1 MHYIVLCQYMST
13 KMLERGRMEQK
24 LEFYVWPE
32 KKNWQGSALYMFS
45 SYIYTKS
52 LWSTDFQKALS
63 GIHCMMIV
71 TPNDEHLRSVRPLRQ
86 ALSMIVHFTYQRTGS
101 LALWCHIPPCFVY
114 NHWLLTFGGG
124 CFWLC
129 EISSKRGKKLFCAIF
144 SQNLGVGGTRVY
156 LQIMLASL
164 FLDVI
169 LGLGNRSRHF
179 FVNK

>member
-1 MHYIVLCQYMST
+1 MDALYCPLSIYVNQNARKRPYGTKIGVLCVT
-13 KMLERGRMEQK
+13 
-24 LEFYVWPE
+24 W

-101 LALWCHIPPCFVY
+101 LALWCHIPPCSVY
-114 NHWLLTFGGG
+114 NYWLLTFGGVLIVWG
-124 CFWLC
+124 WVK
-129 EISSKRGKKLFCAIF
+129 KRWKKLFCAIF
-144 SQNLGVGGTRVY
+144 SQNLGVEGT
-156 LQIMLASL
+156 
-164 FLDVI
+164 I
-169 LGLGNRSRHF
+169 LGVGYRD
-179 FVNK
+179 KKI

>member
-1 MHYIVLCQYMST
+1 MDALYCPLSIYVNQNARERPYGTKIGVLCVT
-13 KMLERGRMEQK
+13 
-24 LEFYVWPE
+24 W

-124 CFWLC
+124 FWL
-129 EISSKRGKKLFCAIF
+129 SYMSKNPKSFKVGRHLAALITKMFPQEQDRGPLTEC
-144 SQNLGVGGTRVY
+144 STG
-156 LQIMLASL
+156 S
-164 FLDVI
+164 
-169 LGLGNRSRHF
+169 H
-179 FVNK
+179 

>member
-1 MHYIVLCQYMST
+1 MT
-13 KMLERGRMEQK
+13 
-24 LEFYVWPE
+24 W

-124 CFWLC
+124 SDCVSLGQK
-129 EISSKRGKKLFCAIF
+129 EVKKLFCAVF
-144 SQNLGVGGTRVY
+144 SQNLGVGGTTEV
-156 LQIMLASL
+156 L
-164 FLDVI
+164 LDQNLKNSI
-169 LGLGNRSRHF
+169 LKINCVKWCTILPFINIP
-179 FVNK
+179 